1 MVTNN
6 TFANTFPADAANP
19 FQQYVGEPAALRTP
33 AEDWRRVTTQMQPF
47 WQTRVPMSGLGDRL
61 RARYMLSAP
70 AMAETP
76 GMQPTFSQYLGDYI
90 QDPTTAPQYGAPT
103 IQDLYARAR
112 EAAQAA
118 AIAPNLYMT
127 QGIEGLTAPEMRRRA
142 WLSSQFG
149 ANAPGAAAN
158 QLRVANMLAL
168 QRGQGQGAYSGRIAD
183 AVRGAMQNMYQQRI
197 NRGNPRQNFLNWY
210 LDQVNQSA

>member
-90 QDPTTAPQYGAPT
+90 QDPTSLASPRDPASATGTCLCVPGWSYTAL
-103 IQDLYARAR
+103 DLPF
-112 EAAQAA
+112 E
-118 AIAPNLYMT
+118 
-127 QGIEGLTAPEMRRRA
+127 
-142 WLSSQFG
+142 F
-149 ANAPGAAAN
+149 
-158 QLRVANMLAL
+158 
-168 QRGQGQGAYSGRIAD
+168 
-183 AVRGAMQNMYQQRI
+183 
-197 NRGNPRQNFLNWY
+197 
-210 LDQVNQSA
+210 